1 MQSYIDFFYIT
12 TDTTPSEIQPSIKLK
27 EEQRLN
33 KRAGKT
39 KFEQTQDS
47 LLTLSDN
54 LKQAENY
61 QREGNR
67 ENNKYIKECLKQYA
81 KVA

>member
-1 MQSYIDFFYIT
+1 MDFFYIT

-39 KFEQTQDS
+39 RFEQTQDS
-47 LLTLSDN
+47 LLALSDN

-61 QREGNR
+61 
-67 ENNKYIKECLKQYA
+67 
-81 KVA
+81 

>member
-1 MQSYIDFFYIT
+1 MQSYVDFFYIT

-39 KFEQTQDS
+39 RFEQTQDS
-47 LLTLSDN
+47 LLALSDN
-54 LKQAENY
+54 LKQAEEY
-61 QREGNR
+61 QRQ
-67 ENNKYIKECLKQYA
+67 NNVKHCF
-81 KVA
+81 

>member
-1 MQSYIDFFYIT
+1 VDFFYIT
-12 TDTTPSEIQPSIKLK
+12 TDTTPSEIQPSIRLK

-39 KFEQTQDS
+39 RFEQTQEF
-47 LLTLSDN
+47 LLTLSDE
-54 LKQAENY
+54 LKQAENF
-61 QREGNR
+61 QR
-67 ENNKYIKECLKQYA
+67 ENNVKHCFIVYL